1 MLILIVPG
9 EVTSVYVRNLPA
21 NVTEAEI
28 DQEFKNFGRIKP
40 DGIFIRVR
48 KVAPHSCIKLNVLL
62 SWVIE
67 KRQSKNWCLQE
78 IGVCYAFVEFE
89 DIIGVQNALQVC
101 GYFMLCFL
109 IRPNFHLIF

>member
-1 MLILIVPG
+1 MILIVPG

-62 SWVIE
+62 S
-67 KRQSKNWCLQE
+67 
-78 IGVCYAFVEFE
+78 
-89 DIIGVQNALQVC
+89 
-101 GYFMLCFL
+101 
-109 IRPNFHLIF
+109 

>member
-1 MLILIVPG
+1 MLEASETNIIITKHYQKDRHHIFLILIFPD

-48 KVAPHSCIKLNVLL
+48 KVAPLFGLH
-62 SWVIE
+62 
-67 KRQSKNWCLQE
+67 
-78 IGVCYAFVEFE
+78 
-89 DIIGVQNALQVC
+89 
-101 GYFMLCFL
+101 
-109 IRPNFHLIF
+109 